1 MRFQNSTSALAFDAL
16 ALAIAAGEKSTTVT
30 WKPCCTRRI
39 ALSPSPQPRSIAM
52 PGSSSPDSTSS
63 TSSERAWPTQGR
75 SAESVPQLEPVRGAG
90 EERLH
95 LGSQHLQPAGQR
107 PDADQD
113 RVVWHVDVGEYGADD
128 GFN

>member
-16 ALAIAAGEKSTTVT
+16 ALAIPADEKSTTVT
-30 WKPCCTRRI
+30 WKPCCARRI

-52 PGSSSPDSTSS
+52 PGSSPPDSTSS
-63 TSSERAWPTQGR
+63 TSSERAWPTQGGVPDR
-75 SAESVPQLEPVRGAG
+75 YQSSNQCEVRAKNAYISVVSTQSRPV
-90 EERLH
+90 
-95 LGSQHLQPAGQR
+95 SP

-113 RVVWHVDVGEYGADD
+113 RIVWHLNVGEYAADD